1 MFVYILCTPGAQKW
15 SVACVIWDDVS
26 LDVDMDAQIVSCR
39 NDTPRPNLLS
49 HSFINVFF
57 LPLGLI
63 ILPSGHR
70 LKQKEGAGGWGMELV
85 LQQVLVEPFI
95 LR

>member
-1 MFVYILCTPGAQKW
+1 MFVYIFCTPGAQKW
-15 SVACVIWDDVS
+15 SVAWDDMS
-26 LDVDMDAQIVSCR
+26 LDADKDAQIVSCR
-39 NDTPRPNLLS
+39 NETPRPNLWS

-57 LPLGLI
+57 LLLGLI

-70 LKQKEGAGGWGMELV
+70 LKQKEGAGGWGLKLV
-85 LQQVLVEPFI
+85 MQQVLVEAFI

>member
-1 MFVYILCTPGAQKW
+1 MDFMY
-15 SVACVIWDDVS
+15 ACLYTIWDDVS
-26 LDVDMDAQIVSCR
+26 LDVDVDAQIVSCR
-39 NDTPRPNLLS
+39 NETPRPNLSS

-63 ILPSGHR
+63 ILPSGHC
-70 LKQKEGAGGWGMELV
+70 LKQKGAGGWGMKLV
-85 LQQVLVEPFI
+85 MQQVLVEPFI